1 MFLFLFYLFFL
12 ALEQVHEGQVVQH
25 FLSYML
31 SSCFLV
37 LVSAFKN
44 RLAKA
49 EINKE
54 WTEKILNKRQTKQYG
69 NFLLHFGNNPFEF
82 TIKNRGKKKKKENR
96 LFEHFQLW
104 LSFYNFRNQGNWGKK
119 IVGKKK
125 NLVRW
130 AVRILLVPTF
140 IVYNLLI
147 YIEGS

>member
-1 MFLFLFYLFFL
+1 MFLLLFYLSFL

-31 SSCFLV
+31 SSCSLV

-82 TIKNRGKKKKKENR
+82 TIKNRGKKKKK
-96 LFEHFQLW
+96 
-104 LSFYNFRNQGNWGKK
+104 GKQT
-119 IVGKKK
+119 V
-125 NLVRW
+125 W
-130 AVRILLVPTF
+130 TFPT
-140 IVYNLLI
+140 LI
-147 YIEGS
+147 KFLQF